1 MMKALNNY
9 ADAALCRVNYESPEV
24 ELVEISVERGFEAS
38 DEVGFEGP
46 TYGEEGV
53 EW

>member
-1 MMKALNNY
+1 MKAFNNFT
-9 ADAALCRVNYESPEV
+9 DAAVSRVGYETPEMEV
-24 ELVEISVERGFEAS
+24 VEISVERGFEAS

-46 TYGEEGV
+46 PYGEEDI